1 MVTWD
6 AFTAAEPAFA
16 ASVRAAF
23 EADRHALLATLRR
36 DGAPRISGVE
46 PVFHASDLWLFVM
59 PGSVKSADLRH
70 DPRCALH
77 SATSERRCGR
87 HNPAGTAGATG
98 IAGTARMAADD
109 AKISGRAVAV
119 TDRAAAAGFLKVLR
133 DRATLP
139 PGPGPELLRLD
150 IAEAA
155 TVRATE
161 RGAVVRSWRAG
172 GTLRVRRRA

>member
-1 MVTWD
+1 MVAWD
-6 AFTAAEPAFA
+6 AFAAAEPAFA

-23 EADRHALLATLRR
+23 GADRHALLATLRY

-59 PGSVKSADLRH
+59 PGSVKSADLRR

-87 HNPAGTAGATG
+87 HNPAGAAGA
-98 IAGTARMAADD
+98 AADD
-109 AKISGRAVAV
+109 AKVSGRAVAV
-119 TDRAAAAGFLKVLR
+119 TDPAAAAGFLELLR
-133 DRATLP
+133 GRAALP

-150 IAEAA
+150 IAEVA
-155 TVRATE
+155 TVCATE

-172 GTLRVRRRA
+172 EPLRVRHRS

>member
-1 MVTWD
+1 MVAWS

-16 ASVRAAF
+16 ATVKAAF
-23 EADRHALLATLRR
+23 DADRHALLATLRR

-46 PVFHASDLWLFVM
+46 PVFHAADLWLFVM

-87 HNPAGTAGATG
+87 HNPAGTAGVS
-98 IAGTARMAADD
+98 ADD

-119 TDRAAAAGFLKVLR
+119 TDPAVAAGFLRALR
-133 DRATLP
+133 ARAALP

-150 IAEAA
+150 ITEVA

-161 RGAVVRSWRAG
+161 RGSVVRSWSAG
-172 GTLRVRRRA
+172 GPLRVRRRL